1 MPTPQEILEDLKQLK
16 YPGYTRDIVSFGI
29 VRDIEI
35 GSAGITVT
43 LAPGGARPE
52 VVQEISAAVQERV
65 RAFSGIPDVE
75 IVVQAPERPRAAAPG
90 RRSDIP
96 GIRRIIAVA
105 SGKGGV
111 GKSTVAVNFAL
122 ALSALGYKV
131 GLLDADV
138 YGPSVPL
145 MMGLTDRP
153 GAAGPDDRIQP
164 LERYGIKAISLGLF
178 IGEGQPVIWRGPMI
192 TKLLTQFLREVDWG
206 QLDVLVL
213 DLPPGTGDAQLTI
226 AQQAPLSGGVIVTTP
241 QDVALLDVQRGV
253 AMFNQVN
260 APVLGVI
267 ENMSY
272 HVCSGCGARAE
283 IFGHGGGAR
292 MAAEMGIPFLGE
304 LPLVRRLRESMDAGR
319 PLMVADPNSPESEA
333 FLQIARRVME
343 EVDRRGET
351 VLPTVH

>member
-1 MPTPQEILEDLKQLK
+1 MATPQEILEDLKQIK

-35 GSAGITVT
+35 ATAGITVT
-43 LAPGGARPE
+43 LSPGGARPE
-52 VVQEISAAVQERV
+52 VVEEISAAVRERV
-65 RAFSGIPDVE
+65 RAFSGVQQVE
-75 IVVQAPERPRAAAPG
+75 IVVQQPERPRPAAPG
-90 RRSDIP
+90 RRADIP
-96 GIRRIIAVA
+96 GVRRIIAVA

-122 ALSALGYKV
+122 ALRALGYSV

-145 MMGLTDRP
+145 MLGLRDRP
-153 GAAGPDDRIQP
+153 GTGADDRIQP
-164 LERYGIKAISLGLF
+164 IERHGIKAISLGLF

-226 AQQAPLSGGVIVTTP
+226 AQQAPLSGGLIVTTP

-253 AMFNQVN
+253 TMFNQVN
-260 APVLGVI
+260 TPVLGVI

-272 HVCSGCGARAE
+272 HVCSGCGARAD

-304 LPLVRRLRESMDAGR
+304 IPLERRLRESMDAGE
-319 PLMVADPNSPESEA
+319 PIVAAAPDSAESQA
-333 FLQIARRVME
+333 FVQIARRVME
-343 EVDRRGET
+343 ELDQRADT
-351 VLPTVH
+351 ALPTVH

>member
-1 MPTPQEILEDLKQLK
+1 MPTPQEILEDLKQIR

-35 GSAGITVT
+35 ATAGITVT

-52 VVQEISAAVQERV
+52 AVLEISTAVRERV
-65 RAFSGIPDVE
+65 RALTGVQQVD
-75 IVVQAPERPRAAAPG
+75 IVVQQPERPRPAAPT
-90 RRSDIP
+90 RRNDIP
-96 GIRRIIAVA
+96 GVKRIVAVA

-111 GKSTVAVNFAL
+111 GKSTVAVNLAL
-122 ALSALGYKV
+122 ALRAQGLAV

-145 MMGLTDRP
+145 MLGLSEQPHT
-153 GAAGPDDRIQP
+153 GANDRIVP
-164 LERYGIKAISLGLF
+164 LERHGIKVISLGLF
-178 IGEGQPVIWRGPMI
+178 IGAGQPVIWRGPMI
-192 TKLLTQFLREVDWG
+192 TKLLTQFLRDVEWG
-206 QLDVLVL
+206 DLDVLVL

-241 QDVALLDVQRGV
+241 QDVALLDVQRGI
-253 AMFNQVN
+253 AMFNQVS

-272 HVCSGCGARAE
+272 HVCSGCGDRAE

-292 MAAEMGIPFLGE
+292 MAEQSGIPFLGE
-304 LPLVRRLRESMDAGR
+304 IPLVRRLRESMDAGQ
-319 PLMVADPNSPESEA
+319 PIVVAAPESPESQA
-333 FLQIARRVME
+333 FTEIARRVMNE
-343 EVDRRGET
+343 LEQRAET
-351 VLPTVH
+351 PLPTVH